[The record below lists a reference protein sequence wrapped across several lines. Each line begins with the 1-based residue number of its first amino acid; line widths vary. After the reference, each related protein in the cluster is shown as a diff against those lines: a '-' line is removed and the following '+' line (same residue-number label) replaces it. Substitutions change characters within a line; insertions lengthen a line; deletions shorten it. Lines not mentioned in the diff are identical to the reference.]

1 MVKTCR
7 RGLLW
12 SIAIGLVGLAP
23 VSSALAQDAV
33 PSKITIFVGY
43 SATSGIGYDTYG
55 RVMARFL
62 GKYVPG
68 NPNITVS
75 NRPGAGS
82 MTLANYIANVAPK
95 DGSEIALIGRGVAMD
110 RLVYGDKSAARFDAT
125 KLNWL
130 GSMNNEVSG
139 FYVSDTAP
147 VKNLKEVLAG
157 KSLNVGSAGAASDLT
172 AFALVMNSIL
182 GARLKI
188 IDGYPGTTEILL
200 ALERGEVDGLVGYS
214 WGAARTG
221 SASMLKSGKL
231 NIILQLALK
240 KHPELADVPL
250 IMDLVKTEDERQVL
264 ELIFARQTM
273 GRPFVAPPGTPSS
286 TVKVLRSAFTSA
298 MKDPDLIATAEKMG
312 LEIDYTSGED
322 VQELVEKLHKLPPK
336 VVQRTQEIIIPK

>member
-1 MVKTCR
+1 MKTYR
-7 RGLLW
+7 RKILLG
-12 SIAIGLVGLAP
+12 IALGFTAFAP
-23 VSSALAQDAV
+23 VSNASAQSDKA

-55 RVMARFL
+55 RVLAQHL

-68 NPNITVS
+68 SPTITVS

-82 MTLANYIANVAPK
+82 MTLANYISNVAPK

-139 FYVSDTAP
+139 FYISDTAP
-147 VKNLKEVLAG
+147 VKNLQEVLAG
-157 KSLNVGSAGAASDLT
+157 KGLNVGSAGAASDLT

-221 SASMLKSGKL
+221 SASLLKSGKL
-231 NIILQLALK
+231 NVVLQLALK
-240 KHPELADVPL
+240 KHPELDHVPL
-250 IMDLVKTEDERQVL
+250 IMDLVKAEDERQVL

-273 GRPFVAPPGTPSS
+273 GRPFVAPPGTPPE
-286 TVKVLRSAFTSA
+286 TVEMLRSAFTSA
-298 MKDPDLIATAEKMG
+298 MKDPELIATAKKMS

-322 VQELVEKLHKLPPK
+322 VQALVERLHRFSPNVIK
-336 VVQRTQEIIIPK
+336 RTQEIILSK

>member
-1 MVKTCR
+1 MRTLR
-7 RGLLW
+7 RTLLL
-12 SIAIGLVGLAP
+12 SIGLAFAGLAP
-23 VSSALAQDAV
+23 AWKASAQSNPV
-33 PSKITIFVGY
+33 PAKITIFVGY
-43 SATSGIGYDTYG
+43 SVTSGIGYDTYG
-55 RVMARFL
+55 RVLSQFL

-68 NPNITVS
+68 NPTITVS

-82 MTLANYIANVAPK
+82 MTLANYIANVGPK

-139 FYVSDTAP
+139 FYISDTAP
-147 VKNLKEVLAG
+147 VKSLKEVLAG
-157 KSLNVGSAGAASDLT
+157 KELNVGSAGAASDLT

-221 SASMLKSGKL
+221 SASLLKSGKL
-231 NIILQLALK
+231 NVVLQLALK
-240 KHPELADVPL
+240 KHPELEHIPL
-250 IMDLVKTEDERQVL
+250 IMDMVKAEDERQVL

-273 GRPFVAPPGTPSS
+273 GRPFVAPPGTPPE

-298 MKDPDLIATAEKMG
+298 MKDPDLIATAQKMS

-322 VQELVEKLHKLPPK
+322 VQELVERLHKFPPK
-336 VVQRTQEIIIPK
+336 VIQRTQEIILSK

>member
-1 MVKTCR
+1 MRKSR
-7 RGLLW
+7 RGLLLA
-12 SIAIGLVGLAP
+12 IALGFTALAP
-23 VSSALAQDAV
+23 VSSALAQSVQA

-55 RVMARFL
+55 RVMSRFL
-62 GKYVPG
+62 GKYLPG
-68 NPNITVS
+68 NPTITVS

-139 FYVSDTAP
+139 FYISDTAP

-157 KSLNVGSAGAASDLT
+157 KALNVGSAGAASDLT

-182 GARLKI
+182 GSRLKI

-231 NIILQLALK
+231 NVVLQLALK
-240 KHPELADVPL
+240 KHPELAHVPL
-250 IMDLVKTEDERQVL
+250 IMDLVKAEDERQVL

-273 GRPFVAPPGTPSS
+273 GRPFVAPPGMPGE
-286 TVKVLRSAFTSA
+286 TVNILRSAFTSA
-298 MKDPDLIATAEKMG
+298 MKDAELIATADKMS

-322 VQELVEKLHKLPPK
+322 VQELVERLHKFPLK
-336 VVQRTQEIIIPK
+336 VIQRTQEIILSK